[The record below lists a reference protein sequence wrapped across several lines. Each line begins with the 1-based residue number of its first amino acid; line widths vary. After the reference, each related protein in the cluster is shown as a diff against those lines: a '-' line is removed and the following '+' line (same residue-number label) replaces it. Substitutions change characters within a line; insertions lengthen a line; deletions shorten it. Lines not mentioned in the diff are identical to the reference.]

1 MNALLAGLIAGFFG
15 LLQLCAIMMIEM
27 QDEREK
33 SGILAGEAVFPLFAL
48 LVMAE
53 IMCVMALSMY
63 RIAPWLLRVTGD
75 KWEADRVTGARK
87 RYGSVLQRA
96 AVIAPLARRIV
107 VMIDAGAFSATLA
120 LSLGV
125 ALAAFVVPKP
135 KI

>member
-1 MNALLAGLIAGFFG
+1 MNALVAGLLAGFCGF
-15 LLQLCAIMMIEM
+15 LQLFAIMMIEM
-27 QDEREK
+27 QDEKEK
-33 SGILAGEAVFPLFAL
+33 SGMLTSDAVFPIFAL

-87 RYGSVLQRA
+87 RYGTVLQRT

-107 VMIDAGAFSATLA
+107 VMIDAGAFSASLA
-120 LSLGV
+120 FSLGV
-125 ALAAFVVPKP
+125 ALAAFLVPRP

>member
-1 MNALLAGLIAGFFG
+1 MI
-15 LLQLCAIMMIEM
+15 IEM
-27 QDEREK
+27 QDDKEK
-33 SGILAGEAVFPLFAL
+33 SGILASDSVFPLFAL

-75 KWEADRVTGARK
+75 KWEADRVAAAKK
-87 RYGSVLQRA
+87 RYGTILQQT
-96 AVIAPLARRIV
+96 AVIAPLARRIL
-107 VMIDAGAFSATLA
+107 VMVGAGAFSASLA

-125 ALAAFVVPKP
+125 AVAAFLVPNP